1 MRKGGIIVSQTALRQ
16 ATERVEQL
24 REGQTARELA
34 NIHASLERIAQI
46 LEQINNAMQ
55 KIVEGP

>member
-1 MRKGGIIVSQTALRQ
+1 MSQTAMRQ
-16 ATERVEQL
+16 ATERIEQL
-24 REGQTARELA
+24 REGQTHQELA

-46 LEQINNAMQ
+46 LEQINSAMQ